1 LKRLMR
7 RAFLTLLI
15 LAVVV
20 FAFGIFRWV
29 TLGTQIAEEKEE
41 QTRTGRVVFDLSQQE
56 GWKTSDYIPRRAGL
70 YSVVLETQGR
80 IWKPRDA
87 ATFTGVF
94 EIEIVDSSGKVAKR
108 MRVHGQ
114 SLHHTNENH
123 VHWSA
128 LDTLTMAATGSGAW
142 KIRASTSD
150 VDANFEETTSAI
162 ILQPP
167 SKFDIGWARF
177 SRGIEIALIA
187 GLGVIL
193 LSSSGASWYFARRHI
208 RDQVRS
214 DQP

>member
-1 LKRLMR
+1 MR
-7 RAFLTLLI
+7 GAFLTLLM

-29 TLGTQIAEEKEE
+29 TLGKQIAEEKEE

-80 IWKPRDA
+80 TWKPRDA
-87 ATFTGVF
+87 ATFTGIL
-94 EIEIVDSSGKVAKR
+94 EIEIVDSSGNVAKR

-128 LDTLTMAATGSGAW
+128 LDNLTMATTGSDAW
-142 KIRASTSD
+142 KIRVSTAQA
-150 VDANFEETTSAI
+150 DANFTEMASAI

-167 SKFDIGWARF
+167 SKFDIGWAKF
-177 SRGIEIALIA
+177 SRGIEIALITA
-187 GLGVIL
+187 LGFL
-193 LSSSGASWYFARRHI
+193 LLAASGASWYFARRNI
-208 RDQVRS
+208 RQEGTK
-214 DQP
+214 

>member
-1 LKRLMR
+1 MR

-80 IWKPRDA
+80 TWKPRDA
-87 ATFTGVF
+87 ATFTGIL
-94 EIEIVDSSGKVAKR
+94 EIEIVDSSGNVAKR

-128 LDTLTMAATGSGAW
+128 LDNLTMATTGSDAW
-142 KIRASTSD
+142 KIRVSTAQA
-150 VDANFEETTSAI
+150 DANFTEMASAI

-167 SKFDIGWARF
+167 SKFDIGWAKF
-177 SRGIEIALIA
+177 SRGIEIALITA
-187 GLGVIL
+187 LGFL
-193 LSSSGASWYFARRHI
+193 LLAASGASWYFARRNI
-208 RDQVRS
+208 RQEGTK
-214 DQP
+214 

>member
-1 LKRLMR
+1 MR
-7 RAFLTLLI
+7 GAFLILLI

-56 GWKTSDYIPRRAGL
+56 GWKTSDYIPRRSGL

-87 ATFTGVF
+87 ATFTGAF
-94 EIEIVDSSGKVAKR
+94 EIEIVDSSGNVVKR
-108 MRVHGQ
+108 KRVHGQ

-123 VHWSA
+123 IHWSS
-128 LDTLTMAATGSGAW
+128 LDTVTIAAIGLGPW
-142 KIRASTSD
+142 KIRVSTD
-150 VDANFEETTSAI
+150 QADANFKEMASAV

-167 SKFDIGWARF
+167 SKLDVGWAKF
-177 SRGIEIALIA
+177 SRGIEIVLIA
-187 GLGVIL
+187 ALGFL
-193 LSSSGASWYFARRHI
+193 LLAASGASWYFARRNI
-208 RDQVRS
+208 RQES
-214 DQP
+214 TK

>member
-1 LKRLMR
+1 MR
-7 RAFLTLLI
+7 GAFLTLLM

-29 TLGTQIAEEKEE
+29 TLGKQIAEEKEE

-56 GWKTSDYIPRRAGL
+56 GWKTSDYLPRRAGL
-70 YSVVLETQGR
+70 YSLVLETQSR
-80 IWKPRDA
+80 IWRPRPA

-94 EIEIVDSSGKVAKR
+94 EIEIIDSSGNVAKR

-123 VHWSA
+123 VHWSS
-128 LDTLTMAATGSGAW
+128 LDTVTIAATGSGAW

-150 VDANFEETTSAI
+150 ADANFKETTSAV

-167 SKFDIGWARF
+167 SKFDIGWAKF
-177 SRGIEIALIA
+177 SRGIEIVLITAL
-187 GLGVIL
+187 GFL
-193 LSSSGASWYFARRHI
+193 LLAASGASWYFARRNI
-208 RDQVRS
+208 RQEGTK
-214 DQP
+214 

>member
-1 LKRLMR
+1 MR
-7 RAFLTLLI
+7 GAFVTLLI

-29 TLGTQIAEEKEE
+29 TLGGQMAEEKEE

-70 YSVVLETQGR
+70 YSVVLETQSR
-80 IWKPRDA
+80 IWKPRPA

-94 EIEIVDSSGKVAKR
+94 EIEIVDSSGNVAKR

-114 SLHHTNENH
+114 ALHHTNENH

-128 LDTLTMAATGSGAW
+128 LDTLTMTTIGSGAW
-142 KIRASTSD
+142 KIRVSTAEA
-150 VDANFEETTSAI
+150 DANFKEMASAI

-167 SKFDIGWARF
+167 SKFDIGWAKF
-177 SRGIEIALIA
+177 SRGIEVALIA
-187 GLGVIL
+187 ALGFLL
-193 LSSSGASWYFARRHI
+193 LSASGASWYFARRNI
-208 RDQVRS
+208 RQEVRKT
-214 DQP
+214 